1 MKKIVFFAFV
11 CALIIAVSGCT
22 EVCEGP
28 HNEVVDEAVA
38 PTCDKTGLT
47 EGKHCADCK
56 TVIVK
61 QEVVPVA
68 HEYAD
73 EIVRPSM
80 LEGKHVK
87 IKCKLCGYEIKEKFS
102 AGIEITP
109 DDETMTC
116 IVKGMGSCND
126 REINIAPVISGYK
139 VVGIAKRAFSGE
151 KRITSI
157 KIPDSVTTIGDNAFA
172 NCSKLV
178 KVDLP
183 AAVTKLGAHAFSEN
197 GRLKTVIIPDGI
209 IEIGTA
215 TFFSCTSLE
224 AVVIPYTV
232 KRIGMQAFSS
242 SNLKTIFFG
251 GTEKQWESVKL
262 EYGNGPANSAVT
274 YYYSEKK
281 PSASGVYWHFV
292 DGVPTVW

>member
-1 MKKIVFFAFV
+1 MKKILFFALV
-11 CALIIAVSGCT
+11 CALVIAVSGCT
-22 EVCEGP
+22 KVCEGP
-28 HNEVVDEAVA
+28 HKEVIDEAVA

-61 QEVVPVA
+61 QKKVPVA
-68 HEYAD
+68 HEYVE

-80 LEGKHVK
+80 LEGKYVK
-87 IKCKLCGYEIKEKFS
+87 VKCKLCGYEIKEKFS

-116 IVKGMGSCND
+116 IVKGSGTCND

-139 VVGIAKRAFSGE
+139 VVGLAKRAFSGE
-151 KRITSI
+151 KRVTSI
-157 KIPDSVTTIGDNAFA
+157 KVPYGVTTIGDYAFA

-178 KVDLP
+178 KVELP
-183 AAVTKLGAHAFSEN
+183 ASVTELGAHAFSED
-197 GRLKTVIIPDGI
+197 GRLKTVVIPEGVTG
-209 IEIGTA
+209 IGTA

-224 AVVIPYTV
+224 DVVIPSTV
-232 KRIGMQAFSS
+232 KKIGMQAFSS
-242 SNLKTIFFG
+242 SNLKKIFYG
-251 GTEKQWESVKL
+251 GTAAQWESVKL
-262 EYGNGPANSAVT
+262 EYGNGLANSAIR
-274 YYYSEKK
+274 YYYSESK
-281 PSASGVYWHFV
+281 PSERNVYWHFV